1 MSSKQIKSIFVL
13 LGSIFNLLSS
23 QIKKKKNYVF
33 YSESLFYKN
42 YYIDL
47 LSKIC
52 EKDNSTAIL
61 TSDFKEYED
70 LKNDKFNAYYIG
82 KGFFRIL
89 IFNIIS
95 CEYFI
100 MTMTDIGNNF
110 KKSNFC
116 KNYVYFFHCMH
127 STHKMYTEKAF
138 DNYDII
144 LSIGKFQTS
153 EIRKNEIINNLSK
166 KEIHET
172 GYFYLDFL
180 ENNCNKNLIK
190 KKHILFAPSWNYDEN
205 NLFNNYGHLIIENL
219 INNNF
224 IVIFRPHPEI
234 MKRNKKRFNET
245 IEIFKNNDQFILDKN
260 PSNINSMEKASLL
273 ITDNS
278 SIAIEYSF
286 VFCRPVIFIDY
297 KDKIHNKNFHKI
309 QKLTFENEF
318 RNLVGISITNNEINN
333 LSTICSEAISMSKS
347 NSTKIQNLK
356 KEYLSNVSNSAN
368 VASKILLKN

>member
-13 LGSIFNLLSS
+13 LRSIFNLLSS
-23 QIKKKKNYVF
+23 QIKKKKKYIF

-47 LSKIC
+47 LSKIS

-70 LKNDKFNAYYIG
+70 LKNDKFNVYYIG

-110 KKSNFC
+110 QKSNFC

-190 KKHILFAPSWNYDEN
+190 KKHVLFAPSWNYDEN
-205 NLFNNYGHLIIENL
+205 NLFNNYGHLVIENL

>member
-13 LGSIFNLLSS
+13 LRSIFNLLSS
-23 QIKKKKNYVF
+23 QIKKKKKYIF

-47 LSKIC
+47 LSKIS

-70 LKNDKFNAYYIG
+70 LKNDKFNVYYIG

-110 KKSNFC
+110 QKSNFC

-190 KKHILFAPSWNYDEN
+190 KKHVLFAPSWNYDEN
-205 NLFNNYGHLIIENL
+205 NLFNNYGHLVIENL

-245 IEIFKNNDQFILDKN
+245 IEIFKNSDQFILDTN

>member
-1 MSSKQIKSIFVL
+1 
-13 LGSIFNLLSS
+13 
-23 QIKKKKNYVF
+23 
-33 YSESLFYKN
+33 
-42 YYIDL
+42 
-47 LSKIC
+47 
-52 EKDNSTAIL
+52 
-61 TSDFKEYED
+61 
-70 LKNDKFNAYYIG
+70 
-82 KGFFRIL
+82 
-89 IFNIIS
+89 
-95 CEYFI
+95 
-100 MTMTDIGNNF
+100 MTDIGNNF
-110 KKSNFC
+110 QKSNFC

-190 KKHILFAPSWNYDEN
+190 KKHVLFAPSWNYDEN
-205 NLFNNYGHLIIENL
+205 NLFNNYGHLVIENL